1 DAQVRRRRTLDAI
14 KRIVLRE
21 SLNQPLIVMFEDL
34 HWVDEEAQ
42 ALLNLLADSIGN
54 QQSLD
59 LGELPAR
66 VPRRVG
72 KQNLLHQLRLDPL
85 GRESAA
91 EMLNALLGAD
101 KDLVALKRSS
111 ATVKCR
117 GWRRPNVIAIAVLV
131 LWKEKWSK
139 RAERPSLRR

>member
-1 DAQVRRRRTLDAI
+1 MGNLFALVGLIEGDDPLVQTDAQVRRRRTLDAI

-66 VPRRVG
+66 VPRRVA
-72 KQNLLHQLRLDPL
+72 KQKPTTH
-85 GRESAA
+85 
-91 EMLNALLGAD
+91 
-101 KDLVALKRSS
+101 SS
-111 ATVKCR
+111 GSIHSEERV
-117 GWRRPNVIAIAVLV
+117 RPRC
-131 LWKEKWSK
+131 SMHC
-139 RAERPSLRR
+139 